1 MPRPALP
8 LIMIA
13 ALSGA
18 AAAIAAG
25 AMRYEGMCDAS
36 AAVAIDARHF
46 IVASDEDNR
55 LRIYRRD
62 EPRVLEVVA
71 LQAFLGTAEDGE
83 SDLEGA
89 ARVGQRTYWIASH
102 GRNSKGKA
110 QPDRQRFFAT
120 EVVAGSAGPRVEP
133 VGAPQRQLLAD
144 LMAAPTLREW
154 RLAEAARRAPEAP
167 GGLNIEGLA
176 EGPAGSLLIGLRNP
190 LREGRALVVPLL
202 NPDEFLRGSHAR
214 FGAPSGL
221 DLGGRGVR
229 SIGRTDGAYLIVAG
243 PIADA
248 GDFALYRW
256 TGHEADAPR
265 RLTGVD
271 LGDLRP
277 EALFVWPDDGRVE
290 LLSDD
295 GGVERHGRAC
305 KDRPPVAQSF
315 RALTIRP

>member
-1 MPRPALP
+1 MLRGLAGPVA
-8 LIMIA
+8 IA
-13 ALSGA
+13 ALMSGA
-18 AAAIAAG
+18 VAAG
-25 AMRYEGMCDAS
+25 AERYDGMCDAS
-36 AAVAIDARHF
+36 AAVALDARHF
-46 IVASDEDNR
+46 VVASDEDNR
-55 LRIYRRD
+55 LRIYRRG
-62 EPRVLEVVA
+62 EPRVVQVVP

-89 ARVGQRTYWIASH
+89 ARVGQRIYWIASH

-120 EVVAGSAGPRVEP
+120 EVVAGPAIPRVEP
-133 VGAPQRQLLAD
+133 VGTPQRQLLAE
-144 LMAAPTLREW
+144 LTAAPALREW
-154 RLAEAARRAPEAP
+154 RLAEAAQRAPEAP

-202 NPDEFLRGSHAR
+202 NPDEFLRGGPAR
-214 FGAPSGL
+214 FGVPTGL

-229 SIGRTDGAYLIVAG
+229 SIERIGGAYLIVAG
-243 PIADA
+243 PVADA

-256 TGHEADAPR
+256 SGDGADAPR
-265 RLTGVD
+265 RVAGVD
-271 LGDLRP
+271 FGGLRP
-277 EALFVWPDDGRVE
+277 EALFAWPDDGPVE

-305 KDRPPVAQSF
+305 KDLPPAAQSF
-315 RALTIRP
+315 RALTISR